1 MAKIT
6 IKTYFDEIESYSLV
20 MSIVTSEC
28 ICQFKSLNA
37 SDRENGVK
45 YKEKIS
51 HGETFLSIFP
61 N

>member
-6 IKTYFDEIESYSLV
+6 IKTYFDKIESYSLV

-28 ICQFKSLNA
+28 ICQLKSLNA

>member
-1 MAKIT
+1 
-6 IKTYFDEIESYSLV
+6 

>member
-6 IKTYFDEIESYSLV
+6 IKTYFDEIDSYSLV

-51 HGETFLSIFP
+51 HGETFPSIFP